1 MSVSPAVSDRENALP
16 GKVSD
21 DEVMLWYQNVV
32 KPVARRRCPRPGLN
46 AHFACSANAV
56 RYLQLTQRARK

>member
-21 DEVMLWYQNVV
+21 DEVMLWHQNVV
-32 KPVARRRCPRPGLN
+32 KPVARAVG
-46 AHFACSANAV
+46 AHVPPECSLRV
-56 RYLQLTQRARK
+56 LC

>member
-1 MSVSPAVSDRENALP
+1 MTTAFRPSAPRRYEMSVSPAVSDRENALP

-32 KPVARRRCPRPGLN
+32 KPVARAVG
-46 AHFACSANAV
+46 AHVPA
-56 RYLQLTQRARK
+56 

>member
-1 MSVSPAVSDRENALP
+1 MSVSPAVPDRENALP

-32 KPVARRRCPRPGLN
+32 KPVARAVG
-46 AHFACSANAV
+46 AHV
-56 RYLQLTQRARK
+56 PT

>member
-21 DEVMLWYQNVV
+21 DEVMLWHQNVV
-32 KPVARRRCPRPGLN
+32 KPVARAVG
-46 AHFACSANAV
+46 AHVPA
-56 RYLQLTQRARK
+56 